1 MKKLTAILLLCSLL
15 LISAVPAMG
24 MDYGDYLNSAL
35 EFMQDMY
42 YLDVNDEE
50 TIKAALKGMFG
61 NLDPYS
67 GFFDNQETQQLN
79 DSLQGS
85 FVGIG
90 ASLEKCDEGV
100 RIVKV
105 YEESPAEKAGLR
117 DGDIILAVDGVSTF
131 GKEASAVASEIRGE
145 KGTRVTLTI
154 QRQSEKLDIT
164 VRRDQVTLN
173 PVSWRIEGDVAYI
186 YIESFT
192 GSTGAQFGKAIDE
205 IARRG
210 VTRILLDLRDNAG
223 GFVDEA
229 VAVARKIVP
238 EGLITRLDFK
248 SERLTDKTYYSDLRN
263 SPYIMAVLVN
273 EHTASAAE
281 ILAGAI
287 QDSGKGVLIGQKT
300 YGKGVVQNMFYV
312 LTPEAYA
319 KYGKKYGL
327 HYITSVEWLSY
338 EGVLLDPD
346 DLLGTIKLTT
356 GHYLTRNGRTIHGVG
371 LAPDIEIA
379 ARNLPNGTDLALV
392 IPLGNTETLTPGAYG
407 HDVYQAE
414 KILRAAGYFESS
426 PDRMMD
432 QETQEAVRRFQ
443 AENQIPVSG
452 NIDIQTRD
460 KLNECL
466 NTLRAEH
473 DPAFTRGL
481 YLLES
486 F

>member
-1 MKKLTAILLLCSLL
+1 MKKLATILILCGMLLTSV
-15 LISAVPAMG
+15 IPAMG

-42 YLDVNDEE
+42 YLDMDDEE
-50 TIKAALKGMFG
+50 ALKAALKGMFG
-61 NLDPYS
+61 ELDPYS
-67 GFFDNQETQQLN
+67 GFYDNQETQMIN

-100 RIVKV
+100 RIVRV
-105 YEESPAEKAGLR
+105 YEDSPAERAGLR

-131 GKEASAVASEIRGE
+131 GKEPSAVAAEIRGE
-145 KGTRVTLTI
+145 EGTSVTLTI
-154 QRQSEKLDIT
+154 QRPTGRLDIA
-164 VRRDQVTLN
+164 VQRGLVEIN
-173 PVSWRIEGDVAYI
+173 PVSWRIEEDVAYI
-186 YIESFT
+186 HIESFT
-192 GSTGAQFGKAIDE
+192 SNTSGSFQKAMDE
-205 IARRG
+205 IERRG
-210 VTRILLDLRDNAG
+210 ITKILLDLRDNPG
-223 GFVDEA
+223 GYVDEA

-238 EGLITRLDFK
+238 EGLITKLDFK
-248 SERLTDKTYYSDLRN
+248 SERLSDKEYYSDLKN
-263 SPYIMAVLVN
+263 SPYLLAVLVN
-273 EHTASAAE
+273 ENTASAAE

-356 GHYLTRNGRTIHGVG
+356 GHYLTRNGRAIQGVG

-379 ARNLPNGTDLALV
+379 DRTLPNGIDLAL
-392 IPLGNTETLTPGAYG
+392 INPLKNTATLTLDAYG
-407 HDVYQAE
+407 DDVCQAE
-414 KILRAAGYFESS
+414 KILRAAGYFNGT
-426 PDRMMD
+426 PDRRMD
-432 QETQEAVRRFQ
+432 QETQEAIRKFQ
-443 AENQIPVSG
+443 AENRIPATG
-452 NIDIQTRD
+452 DIDAQTRD
-460 KLNECL
+460 KLNERL
-466 NTLRAEH
+466 DALRAEY
-473 DPAFTRGL
+473 DPAYMRGL
-481 YLLES
+481 SLLKS